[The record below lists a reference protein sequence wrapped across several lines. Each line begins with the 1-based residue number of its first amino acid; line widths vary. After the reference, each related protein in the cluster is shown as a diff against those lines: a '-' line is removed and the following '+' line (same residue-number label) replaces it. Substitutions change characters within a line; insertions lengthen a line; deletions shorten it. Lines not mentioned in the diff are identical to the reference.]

1 MLLDMFILILQK
13 TGFFNKTKSR
23 ILFVLKTMKMD
34 LLHFGKELFYYELTW
49 EWFVTISQRIC

>member
-13 TGFFNKTKSR
+13 TGFFNKTKSI